1 MTSLGSEISFRRDGE
16 TPFTVPQKR
25 AVLRDARISLAARGL
40 FQFLWDLPGNWR
52 IRSGHLGKIT
62 GTGTS
67 RLRSLF
73 RELAGVG
80 ALALEPIRLSAEEAV
95 ARTEATGKKFKAGQI
110 VGTVWKILH
119 PDKWAVESPLSIL
132 KSPEGA
138 PVADSTEMQET
149 LISAFPSLGKSHP
162 KVLQFEGSPNESPP
176 TPRNPNLNTAT
187 AGLGKNWD
195 LEKLVDATLRARAT
209 DDPPRNPAGWA
220 IWARSRAAAGDFLPL
235 EPGRRLL
242 AAEAAR
248 AEAEARHKKSL
259 AALPPDEPEFAA
271 QGRAIFAAVRRKRAL

>member
-1 MTSLGSEISFRRDGE
+1 MSAIDSEISFRRDGE

-52 IRSGHLGKIT
+52 IRAGHLGKIT

-80 ALALEPIRLSAEEAV
+80 ALALEPIRLSADEAV
-95 ARTEATGKKFKAGQI
+95 ARSEATGKKFKAGQI
-110 VGTVWKILH
+110 VGSVWRIVH
-119 PDKWAVESPLSIL
+119 PDAWAVESPLAIQ

-138 PVADSTEMQET
+138 PEANPTEMRKSR
-149 LISAFPSLGKSHP
+149 ISAFPRLGKSHT
-162 KVLQFEGSPNESPP
+162 KVLQEKDSPRESPP
-176 TPRNPNLNTAT
+176 NPHPPAG
-187 AGLGKNWD
+187 GLGENLH
-195 LEKLVDATLRARAT
+195 LEKLIDATLRARAT
-209 DDPPRNPAGWA
+209 DDPPQNPAGWSA
-220 IWARSRAAAGDFLPL
+220 WARSRAASGDFLPL

-242 AAEAAR
+242 TAEAAKV
-248 AEAEARHKKSL
+248 EAEARHRKKL
-259 AALPPDEPEFAA
+259 AELPPAEPEISAK
-271 QGRAIFAAVRRKRAL
+271 GEAIFAAIRRKRVLERA